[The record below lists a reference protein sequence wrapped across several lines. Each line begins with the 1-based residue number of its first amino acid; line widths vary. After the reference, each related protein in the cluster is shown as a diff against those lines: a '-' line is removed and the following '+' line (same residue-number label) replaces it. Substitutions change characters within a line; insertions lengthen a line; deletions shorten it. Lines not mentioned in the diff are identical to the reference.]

1 MAQLLGVVIECP
13 PVEGGQSPRKTVQA
27 FLLPV
32 VAAVENLVP
41 VQVGY
46 PEGYHDIGI
55 ARGEAL
61 RDGWFLNPPSLIPID
76 PEKSR
81 HRALS
86 EEADGELFEDSRGL
100 AVRLV
105 TRDPDPFDRVVGA
118 VEGGKSR
125 PVRISRL
132 RTNLRFSSMGHCF
145 CRISSRF

>member
-1 MAQLLGVVIECP
+1 MGIAVECP
-13 PVEGGQSPRKTVQA
+13 PVEGGQSYRKTVQA
-27 FLLPV
+27 FLFPV
-32 VAAVENLVP
+32 VGVAQNPVP

-46 PEGYHDIGI
+46 PEGRHDLGI

-61 RDGWFLNPPSLIPID
+61 GDGWFLNRPSLIPSD

-105 TRDPDPFDRVVGA
+105 TRDPEPFDLVAGA
-118 VEGGKSR
+118 LERGKYR
-125 PVRISRL
+125 PVRISCL
-132 RTNLRFSSMGHCF
+132 RTNLRFSSMGHCSYP
-145 CRISSRF
+145 ISSRF